1 MGLIERDVIRIWKA
15 MFTPSMIRSQ
25 DVTLLFTPG
34 NMHVFFEVWDTLGY
48 FQLPP
53 QDVVNSVQGNEK
65 LNILQHI
72 EIISI

>member
-34 NMHVFFEVWDTLGY
+34 NMHVFFEVRDTLGY

>member
-1 MGLIERDVIRIWKA
+1 MGIIERDVIRIWKV

-34 NMHVFFEVWDTLGY
+34 NMHIFFEVRDTLGY

-53 QDVVNSVQGNEK
+53 QDVVNSV
-65 LNILQHI
+65 
-72 EIISI
+72 

>member
-34 NMHVFFEVWDTLGY
+34 NMHVVFEVRDTLGY